1 MTNRF
6 NNLSISYKKFYSKS
20 YGLEM
25 QIKDSTF
32 LVTGG
37 SLGIGK
43 ATAKLLV
50 EKGGKVA
57 ITGRNKSRLENTA
70 KEIGAFP
77 INTDAGKPED
87 IKRTYDEF
95 LLEFKKLDC
104 LVNNAGIGGKWE
116 QVFDLDLDD
125 FMKVY
130 SVNVFGAALMAKHA
144 ANLFKKQNYGNII
157 NVASTAATKGYA
169 HGTVYSS
176 SKFALRGMTQCWQAE
191 LRKYNVRVILINPS
205 EVVTAFGSG
214 EGKERNEVSN
224 KLRGYEIAHTIVSTL
239 EMDDRGFIPEVTV
252 WATNPF

>member
-1 MTNRF
+1 V
-6 NNLSISYKKFYSKS
+6 
-20 YGLEM
+20 

-57 ITGRNKSRLENTA
+57 ITGRNKSRLEKAA

-77 INTDAGKPED
+77 IHADAGKPED

-95 LLEFKKLDC
+95 LKEFKKLDC
-104 LVNNAGIGGKWE
+104 LINNAGIGGKWD
-116 QVFDLDLDD
+116 QVFDLELDD

-130 SVNVFGAALMAKHA
+130 SVNVFGAALMAKYA

-157 NVASTAATKGYA
+157 NISSTAGTKGFA
-169 HGTVYSS
+169 NGTVYSS
-176 SKFALRGMTQCWQAE
+176 SKFALRGMTECWRAE
-191 LRKYNVRVILINPS
+191 LRKFNVRVILVNPS
-205 EVVTAFGSG
+205 EVLTAFGDD
-214 EGKERNEVSN
+214 EGRERKEESN
-224 KLRGYEIAHTIVSTL
+224 KLRGIEIAHTIISAL

>member
-1 MTNRF
+1 
-6 NNLSISYKKFYSKS
+6 
-20 YGLEM
+20 M

-43 ATAKLLV
+43 ATAEMLI
-50 EKGGKVA
+50 ENGGKVA
-57 ITGRNKSRLENTA
+57 ITGRNKSRLEKAA

-77 INTDAGKPED
+77 INADAGKTED

-95 LLEFKKLDC
+95 LSQFKKLDC
-104 LVNNAGIGGKWE
+104 LVNNAGIGGKWN
-116 QVFDLDLDD
+116 QLTDLELDD
-125 FMKVY
+125 FINVY
-130 SVNVFGAALMAKHA
+130 SVNVFGAAMMAKYA
-144 ANLFKKQNYGNII
+144 ANIFKKQNYGNIVNI
-157 NVASTAATKGYA
+157 ASTAATKGYA
-169 HGTVYSS
+169 KGTVYSS

-205 EVVTAFGSG
+205 EVITAFGND
-214 EGKERNEVSN
+214 EGKERREVPN
-224 KLRGYEIAHTIVSTL
+224 KLRSIEIAHTIVSTL